1 MDAGIIGVLIPII
14 ISLGAF
20 VMVVFLRRYQNVE
33 RMAMIERGLSPA
45 DSEWH
50 DRSKSTSGM
59 KWGLLLIGIGLGF
72 LMGYF
77 LDRQFY
83 MDEVGY
89 FSMIF
94 IFGGLGLVAAHLY
107 MRKQEKEQHQ
117 A

>member
-1 MDAGIIGVLIPII
+1 MSEGTIGVLIPII
-14 ISLGAF
+14 VPLALF
-20 VMVVFLRRYQNVE
+20 VMIIFLRKYRNEE
-33 RMAMIERGLSPA
+33 RMAMIEKGLSPS

-50 DRSKSTSGM
+50 DQSRSTSGI

-94 IFGGLGLVAAHLY
+94 VFGGVGLVLSHLY
-107 MRKQEKEQHQ
+107 EKKQADKEK
-117 A
+117 